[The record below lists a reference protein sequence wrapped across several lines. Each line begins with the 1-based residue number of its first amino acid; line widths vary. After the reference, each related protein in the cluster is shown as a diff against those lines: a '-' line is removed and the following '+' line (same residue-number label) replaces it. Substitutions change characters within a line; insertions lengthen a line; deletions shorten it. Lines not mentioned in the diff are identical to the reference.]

1 MRLQSFP
8 EMITSRQLLVDRRY
22 LHIPVRYDARAGLMR
37 VLAGGKQVL
46 KFAAK
51 VTAGTA
57 DYVTFAD
64 LAEFGGQTLELTYD
78 SGPEPGVPRVPLD
91 ELTLSDTLPDA
102 DGVYRERYRPQ
113 IHFSSRRGFINDP
126 NGLVYFAGEYHLFYQ
141 HQPFGT
147 DIGHDLKF
155 WGHAV
160 SRDLVHWQELPPALA
175 PDEHGAMYSGSAVV
189 DWHNTSGLQSGDE
202 PPLVALYTAD
212 GRSADEER
220 PFTQCLAYSND
231 RGRTWSKHADNP
243 VLPHIAGLNRDPR
256 VFWHQPRGCWVMVLY
271 LDDDRFALLTSPN
284 LRDWT
289 RQRHEVRLPTHSCPD
304 LFQLA
309 VDGNPDD
316 LRWVLWAAD
325 TRYLVGS
332 FDGERFVAE
341 ASDGAG
347 RELRQQP
354 FGTAYAAQT
363 WSDVPADDGRV
374 LQIAW
379 LRTTPPGMP
388 FTHCM
393 TLPCELSLRRTPSGV
408 RLCSA
413 PARELQ
419 TLRRDHRRWSG
430 LVLDAGALPPPAAP
444 FFGVPTRY
452 GDWGI
457 RPLAR
462 VPDTAEVIVEIEPGG
477 ADYVALAL
485 RGIWIVYDAGA
496 STLSCA
502 LGRLGSPSAP
512 GTAIAL
518 EHGLLRLHVL
528 LDRASIEVFGADGA
542 VVIPLGVV
550 PVDDAH
556 ELAMAARGGSA
567 RLRCLDLWRLA
578 SIWKEE

>member
-1 MRLQSFP
+1 MV
-8 EMITSRQLLVDRRY
+8 TSRRLLIDRRY
-22 LHIPVRYDARAGLMR
+22 LHVPVRYDARPGLMR
-37 VLAGGKQVL
+37 VIADGAQVL

-51 VTAGTA
+51 VTAGAA

-64 LAEFGGQTLELTYD
+64 LSPYRGQTLEITCD
-78 SGPEPGVPRVPLD
+78 SGPEPGVALD
-91 ELTLSDTLPDA
+91 GLTLADTIPDA
-102 DGVYRERYRPQ
+102 ESIYRERYRPQ
-113 IHFSSRRGFINDP
+113 FHFSSRRGFINDP

-160 SRDLVHWQELPPALA
+160 SRDLVHWQELPMALA

-189 DWHNTSGLQSGDE
+189 DWHNTSGLQSGDD

-212 GRSADEER
+212 GRSADEVR

-231 RGRTWSKHADNP
+231 RGRTWSKHPDNP
-243 VLPHIAGLNRDPR
+243 VLPHLAGLNRDPR
-256 VFWHQPRGCWVMVLY
+256 VFWHQPGSCWVMVLY

-284 LRDWT
+284 LCEWT
-289 RQRHEVRLPTHSCPD
+289 RRHEVRLPTHSCPD

-332 FDGERFVAE
+332 FDGERFVIDALHRR
-341 ASDGAG
+341 DGADG
-347 RELRQQP
+347 ELRQQRL
-354 FGTAYAAQT
+354 GTAYAAQT
-363 WSDVPADDGRV
+363 WSDIPAHDGRV

-393 TLPCELSLRRTPSGV
+393 TFPYELTLRSTPGGV
-408 RLCSA
+408 RLYSA

-419 TLRRDHRRWSG
+419 TLRRDHRRWRG
-430 LVLDAGALPPPAAP
+430 LVLNPSALPQPAAP
-444 FFGVPTRY
+444 FFGVPARY

-457 RPLAR
+457 HPLAR
-462 VPDTAEVIVEIEPGG
+462 VPDTAEVEVEIDPGD
-477 ADYVALAL
+477 ADYVAVAL

-496 STLSCA
+496 RELSCA
-502 LGRLGSPSAP
+502 VGRYGSAGASGA
-512 GTAIAL
+512 AVEL
-518 EHGLLRLHVL
+518 ERGLLRLHVL
-528 LDRASIEVFGADGA
+528 LDRTSIEVFGASGA

-550 PVDDAH
+550 PVDDAY
-556 ELAMAARGGSA
+556 ELALAARAGSA

-578 SIWKEE
+578 SIWNEE

>member
-1 MRLQSFP
+1 
-8 EMITSRQLLVDRRY
+8 MITSRRLAATHRY
-22 LHIPVRYDARAGLMR
+22 LHVPVRYDVRAGLMR
-37 VLAGGKQVL
+37 VQAGGTQVL

-51 VTAGTA
+51 LSAA
-57 DYVTFAD
+57 QPDYVTFAD
-64 LAEFGGQTLELTYD
+64 LAPFRGRTLELTYD
-78 SGPEPGVPRVPLD
+78 SGAEPGVPLD
-91 ELTLSDTLPDA
+91 ALTLADTLPDA
-102 DGVYRERYRPQ
+102 EGIYRERYRPQ
-113 IHFSSRRGFINDP
+113 FHFSSRRGFINDP

-141 HQPFGT
+141 HHPFGT

-189 DWHNTSGLQSGDE
+189 DWHNTSSLQSGDD

-231 RGRTWSKHADNP
+231 RGRTWNKHPDNP

-256 VFWHQPRGCWVMVLY
+256 VFWHQPLGCWLMVLY

-289 RQRHEVRLPTHSCPD
+289 RRHEVRLPTHSCPD

-309 VDGNPDD
+309 VDGYPDD
-316 LRWVLWAAD
+316 RRWVLWAAD
-325 TRYLVGS
+325 TRYLLGS
-332 FDGERFVAE
+332 FDGARFVADAAHRGGGE
-341 ASDGAG
+341 F
-347 RELRQQP
+347 RQQP
-354 FGTAYAAQT
+354 LGSAYAAQT
-363 WSDVPADDGRV
+363 WSDVPQDDGRV

-393 TLPCELSLRRTPSGV
+393 TAPYELTLRRTSGGI

-413 PARELQ
+413 PARELRV
-419 TLRRDHRRWSG
+419 LRRDHSRWRG
-430 LVLDAGALPPPAAP
+430 LVLDPDLVPPPAPP
-444 FFGVPTRY
+444 FFGVPARY

-457 RPLAR
+457 VPLAHC
-462 VPDTAEVIVEIEPGG
+462 PDSAEALVEIVPGG
-477 ADYVALAL
+477 AGQVAVVL
-485 RGIWIVYDAGA
+485 RGIWIVYDAN
-496 STLSCA
+496 TNQLSCS
-502 LGRLGSPSAP
+502 LGRRGSADASGVAVEPEC
-512 GTAIAL
+512 GV
-518 EHGLLRLHVL
+518 LRLHLL
-528 LDRASIEVFGADGA
+528 LDRASIEVFGAGGA

-550 PVDDAH
+550 PADDAR
-556 ELAMAARGGSA
+556 ELAVAARGGTA
-567 RLRCLDLWRLA
+567 RLQSLDLWRLA
-578 SIWKEE
+578 SIWP

>member
-1 MRLQSFP
+1 
-8 EMITSRQLLVDRRY
+8 
-22 LHIPVRYDARAGLMR
+22 MR
-37 VLAGGKQVL
+37 VSADGAQIL

-51 VTAGTA
+51 VTAGPA

-64 LAEFGGQTLELTYD
+64 LATCQGQTIEVSFD
-78 SGPEPGVPRVPLD
+78 SGADPGVPLD
-91 ELTLSDTLPDA
+91 GLALADTLPDA
-102 DGVYRERYRPQ
+102 DGIYRERYRPQ
-113 IHFSSRRGFINDP
+113 FHFSSRRGFINDP

-160 SRDLVHWQELPPALA
+160 SRDLVHWEELPAALA

-189 DWHNTSGLQSGDE
+189 DWHNTSGLQSGND
-202 PPLVALYTAD
+202 PALVALYTAD
-212 GRSADEER
+212 GRSADEDR

-231 RGRTWSKHADNP
+231 RGRTWCKHPDNP

-256 VFWHQPRGCWVMVLY
+256 VFWHQPHGCWVMVLY
-271 LDDDRFALLTSPN
+271 LDGDQFAIFTSPN

-289 RQRHEVRLPTHSCPD
+289 RRNEVRLPTHSCPD

-332 FDGERFVAE
+332 FDGERFVAD
-341 ASDGAG
+341 ALHVGG
-347 RELRQQP
+347 VELRQQP
-354 FGTAYAAQT
+354 RGTAYAAQT

-393 TLPCELSLRRTPSGV
+393 TLPCELALRSTPGGV
-408 RLCSA
+408 RLCSS

-419 TLRRDHRRWSG
+419 TLRREHRRWRG
-430 LVLDAGALPPPAAP
+430 LVLDPDAVPPPAAP
-444 FFGVPTRY
+444 FSGVPARH

-457 RPLAR
+457 HPLAR
-462 VPDTAEVIVEIEPGG
+462 IQDTAEVMIEIAPGG
-477 ADYVALAL
+477 ADCVAVVL
-485 RGIWIVYDAGA
+485 RGIWIVYDARA
-496 STLSCA
+496 HRLSCA
-502 LGRLGSPSAP
+502 VGRPGSADTSEV
-512 GTAIAL
+512 AIEL
-518 EHGLLRLHVL
+518 ERGLLCLHIL
-528 LDRASIEVFGADGA
+528 LDRASIEVFGAGGA
-542 VVIPLGVV
+542 VVVPLGVV
-550 PVDDAH
+550 PTDDAH
-556 ELAMAARGGSA
+556 ELAVAARGGCA
-567 RLRCLDLWRLA
+567 RVRCLDLWRLA
-578 SIWKEE
+578 SIWNKESGTRSD

>member
-1 MRLQSFP
+1 
-8 EMITSRQLLVDRRY
+8 MITCRRLPIDRRY
-22 LHIPVRYDARAGLMR
+22 LHVPVRYDARAGLMR
-37 VLAGGKQVL
+37 VNAGGRQVL

-51 VTAGTA
+51 VAA
-57 DYVTFAD
+57 VSPDYVTFAD
-64 LAEFGGQTLELTYD
+64 LGPFRGQTLELTYD
-78 SGPEPGVPRVPLD
+78 SGPEPGVPLD
-91 ELTLSDTLPDA
+91 GLMLAHTLPDA
-102 DGVYRERYRPQ
+102 DGIYRERYRPQ
-113 IHFSSRRGFINDP
+113 FHFSSRRGFINDP

-160 SRDLVHWQELPPALA
+160 SRDLVHWEELPPALA

-189 DWHNTSGLQSGDE
+189 DWHNTSGLQSGDD

-231 RGRTWSKHADNP
+231 RGRTWSKHPDNP

-256 VFWHQPRGCWVMVLY
+256 VFWHRPHSCWVMVLY
-271 LDDDRFALLTSPN
+271 LDGDRFALLTSPN

-289 RQRHEVRLPTHSCPD
+289 RRQEVRLPTHSCPD

-309 VDGNPDD
+309 VDGDPND

-325 TRYLVGS
+325 TRYLLGS
-332 FDGERFVAE
+332 FDGERFVPDAAE
-341 ASDGAG
+341 YGD

-354 FGTAYAAQT
+354 LGTAYAAQT
-363 WSDVPADDGRV
+363 WSDLPADDGRV

-379 LRTTPPGMP
+379 LLTTPPGMP

-393 TLPCELSLRRTPSGV
+393 TFPCELSLRRTARGV

-419 TLRRDHRRWSG
+419 TLRRGHRRWRG
-430 LVLDAGALPPPAAP
+430 LMLDPDAVPPPAAP
-444 FFGVPTRY
+444 FLGVPVRH
-452 GDWGI
+452 GDWAVV
-457 RPLAR
+457 PLAR
-462 VPDTAEVIVEIEPGG
+462 MPDTAEVVVELEPGG
-477 ADYVALAL
+477 ADCVAVML
-485 RGIWIVYDAGA
+485 RGIWIVYDAG
-496 STLSCA
+496 TRKLSCTQ
-502 LGRLGSPSAP
+502 GRRRSAKP
-512 GTAIAL
+512 AGTAIVL
-518 EHGLLRLHVL
+518 QRGLLRLQVL
-528 LDRASIEVFGADGA
+528 LDRASIEVFGADGE

-550 PVDDAH
+550 PVDDAN
-556 ELAMAARGGSA
+556 ELAVAARGGIA
-567 RLRCLDLWRLA
+567 GLRCLDLWRLA
-578 SIWKEE
+578 SIWNEE

>member
-1 MRLQSFP
+1 
-8 EMITSRQLLVDRRY
+8 MITSRRLPIDRRY

-37 VLAGGKQVL
+37 VHAGGRQVL

-51 VTAGTA
+51 VTAA
-57 DYVTFAD
+57 HPDYVTFAD
-64 LAEFGGQTLELTYD
+64 LEPFRGQTLELTFD
-78 SGPEPGVPRVPLD
+78 SGPEPGVALD
-91 ELTLSDTLPDA
+91 GLALADALPDA
-102 DGVYRERYRPQ
+102 GGIYRERYRPQ
-113 IHFSSRRGFINDP
+113 FHFSSRRGFINDP

-160 SRDLVHWQELPPALA
+160 SRDLVHWEELPPALA

-189 DWHNTSGLQSGDE
+189 DWHNTSGLQRGGD

-231 RGRTWSKHADNP
+231 RGRTWRKHPDNP

-256 VFWHQPRGCWVMVLY
+256 VFWHRPQSCWVMVLY
-271 LDDDRFALLTSPN
+271 LDGDRFALLTSPN

-289 RQRHEVRLPTHSCPD
+289 RRHEVRLPTHSCPD

-309 VDGNPDD
+309 VDGDPND

-325 TRYLVGS
+325 TRYLLGS
-332 FDGERFVAE
+332 FDGERFVPDAAE
-341 ASDGAG
+341 YGD

-354 FGTAYAAQT
+354 LGTAYAAQT
-363 WSDVPADDGRV
+363 WSDLPADDGRV

-379 LRTTPPGMP
+379 LLTTPPGMP

-393 TLPCELSLRRTPSGV
+393 TFPCELSLRRTARGV

-419 TLRRDHRRWSG
+419 TLRRGHRRWRG
-430 LVLDAGALPPPAAP
+430 LMLDPDAVPPPAAP
-444 FFGVPTRY
+444 FLGVPVRH
-452 GDWGI
+452 GDWAVV
-457 RPLAR
+457 PLAR
-462 VPDTAEVIVEIEPGG
+462 MPDTAEVVVELEPGG
-477 ADYVALAL
+477 AVCVAVML
-485 RGIWIVYDAGA
+485 RGIWIVYDAG
-496 STLSCA
+496 TRELSCTQ
-502 LGRLGSPSAP
+502 GRRRSANP
-512 GTAIAL
+512 AGTAIEL
-518 EHGLLRLHVL
+518 QRGLLRLQVL
-528 LDRASIEVFGADGA
+528 LDRTSIEVFGADGE

-550 PVDDAH
+550 PVDDAN
-556 ELAMAARGGSA
+556 ELAVAARGGIA

-578 SIWKEE
+578 SIWNEE

>member
-1 MRLQSFP
+1 MLP
-8 EMITSRQLLVDRRY
+8 EMITSRQLAVAHRY
-22 LHIPVRYDARAGLMR
+22 LHVPVRYDARAGLMR
-37 VLAGGKQVL
+37 VLADGRQVL

-51 VTAGTA
+51 VTAGPA

-64 LAEFGGQTLELTYD
+64 LEQYRGQTVEFTFD
-78 SGPEPGVPRVPLD
+78 SGPEPGVPLD
-91 ELTLSDTLPDA
+91 GLVLADTLPDA
-102 DGVYRERYRPQ
+102 GGMYRERYRPQ
-113 IHFSSRRGFINDP
+113 FHFSSRRGFINDP

-160 SRDLVHWQELPPALA
+160 SRDLVHWEELPMALA

-189 DWHNTSGLQSGDE
+189 DWHNSSGLQNGDD

-212 GRSADEER
+212 GRSADGER

-231 RGRTWSKHADNP
+231 RGRTWRKHPDNP

-256 VFWHQPRGCWVMVLY
+256 VFWHPPRDCWAMVLY
-271 LDDDRFALLTSPN
+271 LDDDRFALFTSAN

-289 RQRHEVRLPTHSCPD
+289 RRNEVRLPTHSCPD
-304 LFQLA
+304 LFQLP
-309 VDGNPDD
+309 VDGDPND

-332 FDGERFVAE
+332 FDGERFVAD
-341 ASDGAG
+341 AAHGGG
-347 RELRQQP
+347 RELIQQP
-354 FGTAYAAQT
+354 IGTAYAAQT
-363 WSDVPADDGRV
+363 WSDVPRDDGRV

-393 TLPCELSLRRTPSGV
+393 TLPCELTLRRTPSGV

-413 PARELQ
+413 PARELRA
-419 TLRRDHRRWSG
+419 LRRDHSRWRD
-430 LVLDAGALPPPAAP
+430 LVLNPDTMPPPAAP
-444 FFGVPTRY
+444 FFGVPARY

-457 RPLAR
+457 HPLVR
-462 VPDTAEVIVEIEPGG
+462 MPDTAEVMVEIEPDS
-477 ADYVALAL
+477 ADYVAVVL

-496 STLSCA
+496 RRLSCA
-502 LGRLGSPSAP
+502 TGRPATGDAS
-512 GTAIAL
+512 GVAIEL
-518 EHGLLRLHVL
+518 ERGVLRLHVL
-528 LDRASIEVFGADGA
+528 LDRASIEVFGAGGA
-542 VVIPLGVV
+542 VVFPLGVV
-550 PVDDAH
+550 PVDDAR
-556 ELAMAARGGSA
+556 ELTVAARGGGA

-578 SIWKEE
+578 SIWS

>member
-1 MRLQSFP
+1 
-8 EMITSRQLLVDRRY
+8 MITSRRLPIDRRY
-22 LHIPVRYDARAGLMR
+22 LHVPVRYDARAGLMR
-37 VLAGGKQVL
+37 VTAGGRQVL

-51 VTAGTA
+51 VAGA
-57 DYVTFAD
+57 RPDYVTFAD
-64 LAEFGGQTLELTYD
+64 LGPFHGQTLELTYD
-78 SGPEPGVPRVPLD
+78 SGPEPGVPLDALELADTVPD
-91 ELTLSDTLPDA
+91 PD
-102 DGVYRERYRPQ
+102 GIYRERYRPQ
-113 IHFSSRRGFINDP
+113 FHFSSRRGFINDP

-160 SRDLVHWQELPPALA
+160 SRDLVHWQELPAALA

-189 DWHNTSGLQSGDE
+189 DWHNTSGLQSGED

-231 RGRTWSKHADNP
+231 RGRTWSKHPDNP

-256 VFWHQPRGCWVMVLY
+256 VFWHQSRGCWAMVLY
-271 LDDDRFALLTSPN
+271 LDGDRFALLTSPN
-284 LRDWT
+284 LREWT
-289 RQRHEVRLPTHSCPD
+289 RRHEVRLPTHSCPD

-309 VDGNPDD
+309 VDGDPGD

-332 FDGERFVAE
+332 FDGERFVAD
-341 ASDGAG
+341 ALHRQDGGDA
-347 RELRQQP
+347 ELRQQP
-354 FGTAYAAQT
+354 LGTAYAAQT
-363 WSDVPADDGRV
+363 WSDVPARDGRM

-393 TLPCELSLRRTPSGV
+393 TFPCELTLRSTASGV

-413 PARELQ
+413 PARELR
-419 TLRRDHRRWSG
+419 TLRREHRRWRG
-430 LVLDAGALPPPAAP
+430 LVLDPAAMPPPGAP
-444 FFGVPTRY
+444 FSGVPARY

-457 RPLAR
+457 HPLAR
-462 VPDTAEVIVEIEPGG
+462 VPDSVEAIVEIDPGD
-477 ADYVALAL
+477 ADCVAVAL
-485 RGIWIVYDAGA
+485 RGIWIVYDAVAGE
-496 STLSCA
+496 LSCGS
-502 LGRLGSPSAP
+502 GRHASA
-512 GTAIAL
+512 GTSGVAIEL
-518 EHGLLRLHVL
+518 ERGLLRLHVL
-528 LDRASIEVFGADGA
+528 LDRACIEVFGAGGA

-556 ELAMAARGGSA
+556 ELAVAARGGSA

-578 SIWKEE
+578 SIWNEE

>member
-1 MRLQSFP
+1 MVTTRRLL
-8 EMITSRQLLVDRRY
+8 IDCRY

-37 VLAGGKQVL
+37 VNAGGRQVL

-51 VTAGTA
+51 VSAA
-57 DYVTFAD
+57 HPDYVTFAD
-64 LAEFGGQTLELTYD
+64 LEPFRGQTLECTYD
-78 SGPEPGVPRVPLD
+78 SGPEPGVPLD
-91 ELTLSDTLPDA
+91 GLTLADTLPDA
-102 DGVYRERYRPQ
+102 DGIYRERYRPQ
-113 IHFSSRRGFINDP
+113 LHFSSRRGFINDP

-160 SRDLVHWQELPPALA
+160 SRDLVHWQELPAALA

-189 DWHNTSGLQSGDE
+189 DWHNTSGLQSGDDA
-202 PPLVALYTAD
+202 PLVALYTAD

-231 RGRTWSKHADNP
+231 RGRTWSKHPDNP

-256 VFWHQPRGCWVMVLY
+256 VFWHPPRGCWVMVLY

-284 LRDWT
+284 LCDWT
-289 RQRHEVRLPTHSCPD
+289 RRHEVRLPTHSCPD

-316 LRWVLWAAD
+316 TRWVLWAAD

-332 FDGERFVAE
+332 FDGERFVADVPHGQDRGD
-341 ASDGAG
+341 A
-347 RELRQQP
+347 ELRQQP
-354 FGTAYAAQT
+354 LGTAYAAQT

-393 TLPCELSLRRTPSGV
+393 TLPSELSLRRTSQGV

-419 TLRRDHRRWSG
+419 TLRRDHRRWRG
-430 LVLDAGALPPPAAP
+430 LALDPGAMPPPAAP
-444 FFGVPTRY
+444 FFGVPARY

-462 VPDTAEVIVEIEPGG
+462 VPDTAEVMVEIEPGG
-477 ADYVALAL
+477 ADCVAVAL

-496 STLSCA
+496 RELSCT
-502 LGRLGSPSAP
+502 LGRHGSADTS
-512 GTAIAL
+512 GVAIEL
-518 EHGLLRLHVL
+518 ERGLLRLHVL
-528 LDRASIEVFGADGA
+528 LDRASIEVFGADGT
-542 VVIPLGVV
+542 VVIPFGMV
-550 PVDDAH
+550 PPDDAY
-556 ELAMAARGGSA
+556 ELAVAARGGSA
-567 RLRCLDLWRLA
+567 RLRCLDLWRLV
-578 SIWKEE
+578 SIWNEE

>member
-1 MRLQSFP
+1 
-8 EMITSRQLLVDRRY
+8 MITSRRLTAARRY

-37 VLAGGKQVL
+37 VRAGGRQVL

-51 VTAGTA
+51 VTAA
-57 DYVTFAD
+57 QPDYVTFAD
-64 LAEFGGQTLELTYD
+64 LGPFRGQTLELTYD
-78 SGPEPGVPRVPLD
+78 SGPEPGVPLDALVLADTVP
-91 ELTLSDTLPDA
+91 DT
-102 DGVYRERYRPQ
+102 GGTYRERYRPQ
-113 IHFSSRRGFINDP
+113 FHFSSRRGFINDP

-160 SRDLVHWQELPPALA
+160 SRDLVRWEELPPALA

-189 DWHNTSGLQSGDE
+189 DWHNTSGLQSGDD

-231 RGRTWSKHADNP
+231 RGRTWSKHPANP
-243 VLPHIAGLNRDPR
+243 VLAHIAGLNRDPR
-256 VFWHQPRGCWVMVLY
+256 VFWYQPHGCWVMVLY
-271 LDDDRFALLTSPN
+271 LDGDRFALLTSPN
-284 LRDWT
+284 LLDWT
-289 RQRHEVRLPTHSCPD
+289 RRNEVRLPTHSCPD

-309 VDGNPDD
+309 VDGDPDD

-325 TRYLVGS
+325 SRYLVGS
-332 FDGERFVAE
+332 FDGESFVAD
-341 ASDGAG
+341 AAQGADA
-347 RELRQQP
+347 ELRQQP
-354 FGTAYAAQT
+354 LGTAYAAQT
-363 WSDVPADDGRV
+363 WSDVPAHDGRV

-393 TLPCELSLRRTPSGV
+393 TVPCELTLRSTPSGV

-419 TLRRDHRRWSG
+419 ALRRDHRRWRG
-430 LVLDAGALPPPAAP
+430 LVLDPGAMPPPAAP
-444 FFGVPTRY
+444 FFGVPARY
-452 GDWGI
+452 GDWGM

-462 VPDTAEVIVEIEPGG
+462 VPDTAEVVVEIDPGD
-477 ADYVALAL
+477 ADYVAVAL
-485 RGIWIVYDAGA
+485 RGVWIVYDAGA
-496 STLSCA
+496 RALSCA
-502 LGRLGSPSAP
+502 AGRHGSA
-512 GTAIAL
+512 GTSGVAIEL
-518 EHGLLRLHVL
+518 ERGLLRLHVL
-528 LDRASIEVFGADGA
+528 LDRASIEVFGAGGT

-556 ELAMAARGGSA
+556 ELTLAVRGGSA

-578 SIWKEE
+578 SIWNEE

>member
-1 MRLQSFP
+1 
-8 EMITSRQLLVDRRY
+8 MITSRRLPIDRRY

-37 VLAGGKQVL
+37 VHAGGRQVL

-51 VTAGTA
+51 VTAA
-57 DYVTFAD
+57 HPDYVTFAD
-64 LAEFGGQTLELTYD
+64 LEPFRGQTLELTFD
-78 SGPEPGVPRVPLD
+78 SGPEPGVALD
-91 ELTLSDTLPDA
+91 GLALADALPDA
-102 DGVYRERYRPQ
+102 GGIYRERYRPQ
-113 IHFSSRRGFINDP
+113 CHFSSRRGFINDP

-160 SRDLVHWQELPPALA
+160 SRDLVHWEELPPALA

-189 DWHNTSGLQSGDE
+189 DWHNTSGLQSGDD

-212 GRSADEER
+212 GRSADEVR

-231 RGRTWSKHADNP
+231 RGRTWRKHPDNP

-256 VFWHQPRGCWVMVLY
+256 VFWHRPQSCWVMVLY
-271 LDDDRFALLTSPN
+271 LDGDRFALLTSPN

-289 RQRHEVRLPTHSCPD
+289 RRHEVRLPTHSCPD

-309 VDGNPDD
+309 VDGDPND

-325 TRYLVGS
+325 TRYLLGS
-332 FDGERFVAE
+332 FDGERFVPEAAE
-341 ASDGAG
+341 YGD

-354 FGTAYAAQT
+354 LGTAYAAQT
-363 WSDVPADDGRV
+363 WSDLPADDGRV

-379 LRTTPPGMP
+379 LLTTPPGMP

-393 TLPCELSLRRTPSGV
+393 TFPCELSLRRTARGV

-419 TLRRDHRRWSG
+419 TLRRGHRRWRG
-430 LVLDAGALPPPAAP
+430 LMLDPDAVPPPAAP
-444 FFGVPTRY
+444 FLGVPVRH
-452 GDWGI
+452 GDWAVV
-457 RPLAR
+457 PLAR
-462 VPDTAEVIVEIEPGG
+462 MPDTAEVVVELEPGG
-477 ADYVALAL
+477 AVCVAVML
-485 RGIWIVYDAGA
+485 RGIWIVYDAG
-496 STLSCA
+496 TRELSCTQ
-502 LGRLGSPSAP
+502 GRRRSANP
-512 GTAIAL
+512 AGTAIEL
-518 EHGLLRLHVL
+518 QRGLLRLQVL
-528 LDRASIEVFGADGA
+528 LDRTSIEVFGADGE

-550 PVDDAH
+550 PVDDAN
-556 ELAMAARGGSA
+556 ELAVAARGGIA

-578 SIWKEE
+578 SIWNEE

>member
-1 MRLQSFP
+1 MLRD
-8 EMITSRQLLVDRRY
+8 MITSRQLTVAHRY

-37 VLAGGKQVL
+37 VLAGGRQVF

-51 VTAGTA
+51 VTDGAA

-64 LAEFGGQTLELTYD
+64 LEQFRGHTLELTFD
-78 SGPEPGVPRVPLD
+78 SGPEPGVPLD
-91 ELTLSDTLPDA
+91 GLALADAVPDA
-102 DGVYRERYRPQ
+102 DGIYRERYRPQ
-113 IHFSSRRGFINDP
+113 FHFSSRRGFINDP

-160 SRDLVHWQELPPALA
+160 SRDLVHWEELPPALA

-189 DWHNTSGLQSGDE
+189 DWHNSSGLQRGND

-231 RGRTWSKHADNP
+231 RGRTWTKHPANP

-256 VFWHQPRGCWVMVLY
+256 VFWHQPQSCWVMVLY
-271 LDDDRFALLTSPN
+271 LDEDRFALFTSAN

-289 RQRHEVRLPTHSCPD
+289 RRHEVRLPTHSCPD
-304 LFQLA
+304 LFQLP
-309 VDGNPDD
+309 VEGNPNER
-316 LRWVLWAAD
+316 RWVLWAAD
-325 TRYLVGS
+325 TRYQVGS
-332 FDGERFVAE
+332 FDGERFVPDATHV
-341 ASDGAG
+341 AG
-347 RELRQQP
+347 TELRQQP
-354 FGTAYAAQT
+354 RGTAYAAQT
-363 WSDVPADDGRV
+363 WSDVPEHDGRV

-379 LRTTPPGMP
+379 LLTTPPGMP

-393 TLPCELSLRRTPSGV
+393 TFPCELTLRHTSRGV

-413 PARELQ
+413 PVRELQ
-419 TLRRDHRRWSG
+419 MLRREHRRWRG
-430 LVLDAGALPPPAAP
+430 LVLDPEAVPPPAAP
-444 FFGVPTRY
+444 FFGMPARY

-457 RPLAR
+457 LPLAR
-462 VPDTAEVIVEIEPGG
+462 IPDSAEVIAEIVPGA
-477 ADYVALAL
+477 ADYVAVVL

-496 STLSCA
+496 KELSCHP
-502 LGRLGSPSAP
+502 GRHRAAET
-512 GTAIAL
+512 TAVAIEPA
-518 EHGLLRLHVL
+518 GGVLRLHVL
-528 LDRASIEVFGADGA
+528 LDRASIEVFGAGGT
-542 VVIPLGVV
+542 VVTPLGVV
-550 PVDDAH
+550 PADDAR
-556 ELAMAARGGSA
+556 ELTLAARGGSA

-578 SIWKEE
+578 SIWEQE

>member
-1 MRLQSFP
+1 MDTARR
-8 EMITSRQLLVDRRY
+8 MLVDRRY

-37 VLAGGKQVL
+37 VMAGGKQVL

-78 SGPEPGVPRVPLD
+78 SGPEPGVALD
-91 ELTLSDTLPDA
+91 ALTLSDTLPDA
-102 DGVYRERYRPQ
+102 DDIYRERYRPQ

-160 SRDLVHWQELPPALA
+160 SRDLVHWQELPAALV

-189 DWHNTSGLQSGDE
+189 DWHNTSGLQSGDD

-231 RGRTWSKHADNP
+231 RGRTWCKHPDNP

-256 VFWHQPRGCWVMVLY
+256 VLWHQPRGCWVMVLY

-289 RQRHEVRLPTHSCPD
+289 RRHEVRLPTHSCPD

-309 VDGNPDD
+309 VDGNPED

-341 ASDGAG
+341 ASDGG
-347 RELRQQP
+347 GTELRQQP

-430 LVLDAGALPPPAAP
+430 LVLDPGALPPPAAP

-462 VPDTAEVIVEIEPGG
+462 VPGQRGG
-477 ADYVALAL
+477 DSRNRARRRRL
-485 RGIWIVYDAGA
+485 RGGGVA
-496 STLSCA
+496 
-502 LGRLGSPSAP
+502 R
-512 GTAIAL
+512 
-518 EHGLLRLHVL
+518 H
-528 LDRASIEVFGADGA
+528 LDR
-542 VVIPLGVV
+542 L
-550 PVDDAH
+550 
-556 ELAMAARGGSA
+556 
-567 RLRCLDLWRLA
+567 
-578 SIWKEE
+578 